1 MLGGEGLSFSDRRQ
15 IENALAMARRVS
27 DIDFEAYIGPAGA
40 DSPAYALALH
50 SQLARPDNSVLVLCD
65 PEARALEI
73 VTGQDT
79 RQYLSDADCRLAVA
93 TMTSSF
99 LAGLF
104 VNGLARGISQLGE
117 IAHHP
122 ETLHAAGL
130 L

>member
-1 MLGGEGLSFSDRRQ
+1 MLGGEGLSYSDRRQ
-15 IENALAMARRVS
+15 IENALAMATRVS
-27 DIDFEAYIGPAGA
+27 DLNFEAYIGPAGA
-40 DSPAYALALH
+40 DARAHALALH
-50 SQLARPDNSVLVLCD
+50 SQLPQPATSVLVLCD
-65 PEARALEI
+65 PQSRALEI

-79 RQYLSDADCRLAVA
+79 RQYLSDAACRLAVA

>member
-1 MLGGEGLSFSDRRQ
+1 MLGGEGLSYSDRRQ
-15 IENALAMARRVS
+15 IENALAMAERVS

-40 DSPAYALALH
+40 DSRAYALALH

-65 PEARALEI
+65 PDARALEI

>member
-1 MLGGEGLSFSDRRQ
+1 MLGGESLSYSDRRQ
-15 IENALAMARRVS
+15 IDSALAMASRVS
-27 DIDFEAYIGPAGA
+27 DIDFEAYIGPAGEDA
-40 DSPAYALALH
+40 RAYALAVH

-65 PEARALEI
+65 PESRALEI
-73 VTGQDT
+73 VTGHDT

-104 VNGLARGISQLGE
+104 ANGLARGISQLGE